1 MKLIGSLAYGAI
13 LGAAAV
19 LLHNA
24 YQPWGLVLSLVG
36 TGVGIWLIG
45 RAWGLRRYKFFAALT
60 WAAVILR
67 AGTLGV
73 GNELLILGNMTGNAL
88 VVGGLIT
95 LFIAVSTNG

>member
-1 MKLIGSLAYGAI
+1 MKLIGSLVYGAI

-24 YQPWGLVLSLVG
+24 YQPWGLALSLLG

-45 RAWGLRRYKFFAALT
+45 RAWGLRRYKFSAALI

-73 GNELLILGNMTGNAL
+73 GNELLILGNTAGNAL